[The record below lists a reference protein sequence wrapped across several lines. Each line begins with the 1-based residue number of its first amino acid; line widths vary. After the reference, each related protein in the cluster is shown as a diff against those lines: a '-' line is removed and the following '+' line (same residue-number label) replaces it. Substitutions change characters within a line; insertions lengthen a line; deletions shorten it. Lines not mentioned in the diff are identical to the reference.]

1 MDARQ
6 GLRLYAIAP
15 YFPENAIWGGDGAR
29 AVVYCL

>member
-15 YFPENAIWGGDGAR
+15 YFPENAIWGGGGAR